1 MRKIHMDPRYIHVGR
16 LKIIIKIKSN
26 GLKVFEKVKR
36 FRLYYAISKET
47 FKSIVAIDRD
57 FIDFRLQKNFYYKET
72 VIFR

>member
-1 MRKIHMDPRYIHVGR
+1 MDPRYIHVGR

-57 FIDFRLQKNFYYKET
+57 FIDLLQKNFYYKET